1 MRPFRELHVWRHA
14 HELTLAVYHRSGGF
28 PDSERFGL
36 QSQMRRAAASVPANI
51 AEGSALSDAAFRR
64 HLRIALGS
72 ATELEYHLTLSRDLG
87 YLAADAYTDLDDR
100 LASVKRMLQS
110 FIQRL
115 GGTQQPTAKS
125 QQPTAKSQQPAAR
138 SQQP

>member
-1 MRPFRELHVWRHA
+1 MRPFQELRVWRHA
-14 HELTLAVYHRSGGF
+14 HELTLAVYQRSGGF

-51 AEGSALSDAAFRR
+51 AEGSALSNDAFRR

-72 ATELEYHLTLSRDLG
+72 ATELEYHFTLAHDLG
-87 YLAADAYTDLDDR
+87 YLSEDAYTDLADR
-100 LASVKRMLQS
+100 LAPVKRMLQR

-115 GGTQQPTAKS
+115 GGTQQPTA
-125 QQPTAKSQQPAAR
+125 R
-138 SQQP
+138 SQQPMANQQP